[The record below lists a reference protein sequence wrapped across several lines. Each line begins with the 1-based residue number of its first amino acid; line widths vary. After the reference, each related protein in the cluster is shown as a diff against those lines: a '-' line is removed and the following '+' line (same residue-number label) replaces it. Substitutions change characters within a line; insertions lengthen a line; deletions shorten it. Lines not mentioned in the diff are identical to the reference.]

1 VKSTEVRRSAL
12 GLGRIWKATGYSLQ
26 GLRAAYR
33 HEAAFRQELFLAALL
48 IPLAIA
54 LASWSAL
61 SWTQCALLIGSV
73 LLVLLTEL
81 LNSAVESLV
90 DRISEDRHALS
101 KRAKDTGS
109 AAVFVALV
117 NCGVVWALVLFD
129 VFT

>member
-1 VKSTEVRRSAL
+1 MKSTEVRRSAL
-12 GLGRIWKATGYSLQ
+12 GLGRIWKATGYSFQ

>member
-1 VKSTEVRRSAL
+1 MKRTDVRGSGL

-26 GLRAAYR
+26 GLRAAYC

-73 LLVLLTEL
+73 ALVLLTEL

-90 DRISEDRHALS
+90 DRISEEHHALS
-101 KRAKDTGS
+101 KRAKDSGS

-129 VFT
+129 VFA

>member
-1 VKSTEVRRSAL
+1 VNRSDGRSSAL
-12 GLGRIWKATGYSLQ
+12 GLGRIWDATGYSLE

-33 HEAAFRQELFLAALL
+33 QEAAFRQELFLAALMV
-48 IPLAIA
+48 PLAFA
-54 LASWSAL
+54 LALWSAL
-61 SWTQCALLIGSV
+61 TWTQCALLIGSV

-81 LNSAVESLV
+81 LNSAIEALV

-117 NCGVVWALVLFD
+117 NCGLVWVLVLFD
-129 VFT
+129 VFA